1 MGSDLRRAR
10 ILAKLNSAGQAS
22 ISDLAAE
29 FHLSEMTI
37 RRDLEALEFGGHARR
52 VRGGAI
58 AAQSRSYEPPII
70 LRANQEHEAKMRIG
84 RAAAELLADGET
96 AIIDVGTT
104 TLEMAR
110 AINTKLVLTIITS
123 SLRIA
128 TELTSKPQVRTIVT
142 GGVVRKGELS
152 LIGARAEG
160 SFSDLNCDSVFL
172 GVAGISVTKGLTEY
186 NLEDTRVKQEAI
198 KAASRVIVLADA
210 SKIGKIA
217 FASVAALKEVDI
229 LVTNAAPSNEE
240 IKKIKRLGI
249 DVIHVEPIAQEGK

>member
-37 RRDLEALEFGGHARR
+37 RRDLEALELGGHARR

-70 LRANQEHEAKMRIG
+70 LRATQEHEAKMRIG

-110 AINTKLVLTIITS
+110 AINPKLVLTIITS

-128 TELTSKPQVRTIVT
+128 TELTSKLQVRTIVT

>member
-96 AIIDVGTT
+96 
-104 TLEMAR
+104 
-110 AINTKLVLTIITS
+110 TIITS

-172 GVAGISVTKGLTEY
+172 GVAGIAATKGLTEY

-240 IKKIKRLGI
+240 IKKFKRLGI